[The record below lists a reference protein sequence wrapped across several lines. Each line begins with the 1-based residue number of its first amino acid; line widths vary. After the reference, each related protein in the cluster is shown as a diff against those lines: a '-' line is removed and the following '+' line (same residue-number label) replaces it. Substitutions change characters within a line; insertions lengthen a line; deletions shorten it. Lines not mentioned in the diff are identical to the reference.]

1 MKKAGKA
8 RGRAGFTL
16 VEVLIVIAILGV
28 IVAIAIP
35 SFTKYKLRGYM
46 ATLDYDSR
54 DAYTAAQAYLT
65 DNRGA
70 TVDSLAKLKAGG
82 YNASHDIV
90 FVNGSISVGA
100 GKIELYSKTLN
111 AQGMDNNSVIFAN
124 GRIVLAN
131 RPQ

>member
-1 MKKAGKA
+1 MKRAGKA
-8 RGRAGFTL
+8 RGLAGFTL
-16 VEVLIVIAILGV
+16 VELLIVIAILGI

-35 SFTKYKLRGYM
+35 AFTKYKLRGYK

-65 DNRGA
+65 DNLGA
-70 TVDSLAKLKAGG
+70 TVDNLAKLNEGG
-82 YNASHDIV
+82 YNASRDIV
-90 FVNGSISVGA
+90 FVNGSLSVGA

-111 AQGMDNNSVIFAN
+111 AQGMDNNSVVFFN

-131 RPQ
+131 QPQ